1 MRLSKHR
8 RKTLAEMNMT
18 PMIDIVFLLIIFF
31 MTVTQISEINKEL
44 MELPKLKGSEDQER
58 SSLTINITRD
68 GDIVVSGNTTT
79 TIRLLAIVSEELAK
93 VNDDPGRLNIV
104 VRADERGDCRVVNEV
119 MNALG
124 KLQLVKVR
132 LAVQVPE

>member
-8 RKTLAEMNMT
+8 RRTLAEMNMT

-31 MTVTQISEINKEL
+31 MTVSQISEINKEL
-44 MELPKLKGSEDQER
+44 MELPKLQGSEDQQR
-58 SSLTINITRD
+58 SSLTINITRA
-68 GDIVVSGNTTT
+68 GELIVSGNKTTK
-79 TIRLLAIVSEELAK
+79 IQLMGIVTQELAK
-93 VNDDPGRLNIV
+93 VNDDPSRLSVV